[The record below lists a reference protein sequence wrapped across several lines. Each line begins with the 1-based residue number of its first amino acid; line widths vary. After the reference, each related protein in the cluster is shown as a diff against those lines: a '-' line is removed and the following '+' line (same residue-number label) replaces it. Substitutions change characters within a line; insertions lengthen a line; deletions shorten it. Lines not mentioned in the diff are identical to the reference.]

1 MEPTM
6 ENKSNGSL
14 IGIAVIILIVILGG
28 IYFFMSQKAQN
39 EVNQGIN
46 TEVENT
52 IEENNTDQTSAI
64 INALDSLDSELEQT
78 NTTVDVNVDTLE

>member
-14 IGIAVIILIVILGG
+14 LGIAVIILIVILGG

>member
-1 MEPTM
+1 M